1 MNGGAAACVA
11 GRARGFHSLLLGWR
25 PSAAAPRINPS
36 SSLDRRPWAGLG
48 WQHTFLTYQPNK
60 VERLFYREG
69 GREGGTLLTVVP
81 TSFRLPYRTPS
92 LPSPRNTA
100 QHNRSHRPLFPSPRL
115 FNSIRTARPPGHRSN
130 RMRRICIP
138 KLVILLLLC
147 TRTLPAGVSSAKIH
161 GKNIWIRA
169 QSICQCSN

>member
-1 MNGGAAACVA
+1 MVVPPLAWPDGPEDSIRFCLVGD
-11 GRARGFHSLLLGWR
+11 R
-25 PSAAAPRINPS
+25 PQLHQESIHPPVS
-36 SSLDRRPWAGLG
+36 TVDHGLG
-48 WQHTFLTYQPNK
+48 WAGNTPFSLTSPI
-60 VERLFYREG
+60 RLSVCFIGREG

>member
-11 GRARGFHSLLLGWR
+11 GRTRGFHSLLLGWR

-69 GREGGTLLTVVP
+69 GREGGRHFVDRCPNFL
-81 TSFRLPYRTPS
+81 SAAIPYS
-92 LPSPRNTA
+92 LPPKLFGIMILPSVGFAPLVLCSASSLLWSSRA
-100 QHNRSHRPLFPSPRL
+100 RQLAGKVRFSFERPL
-115 FNSIRTARPPGHRSN
+115 TAHALGKRCRCPPHSSTHH
-130 RMRRICIP
+130 P
-138 KLVILLLLC
+138 LL
-147 TRTLPAGVSSAKIH
+147 
-161 GKNIWIRA
+161 
-169 QSICQCSN
+169 